1 MSYLFYGGIFLS
13 PTEVE
18 TVRAAAY
25 KYYHLD
31 PVYREGKL
39 PRVMLMTRAKVAGN
53 LPGRKIANQNELSLF
68 LRQSKQWLYSEGA
81 MELLTPEEQAATML
95 NTDVLIGVL
104 GSGFANVIYMLP
116 GSVAISFSPPFVGG
130 FFFSTMAEYCQIRY
144 LPVYNYSIVP
154 PNECT
159 GLLGTYGEMKG
170 DSEYCLS
177 TLYTADIYFNIGT
190 MSSLMH
196 QSLTHLRIHKY
207 HTQWSVCNKPA
218 MILKLELTVH
228 LKKTPLRSRAS

>member
-1 MSYLFYGGIFLS
+1 
-13 PTEVE
+13 
-18 TVRAAAY
+18 
-25 KYYHLD
+25 
-31 PVYREGKL
+31 
-39 PRVMLMTRAKVAGN
+39 
-53 LPGRKIANQNELSLF
+53 
-68 LRQSKQWLYSEGA
+68 

-190 MSSLMH
+190 MSSLMR

>member
-31 PVYREGKL
+31 PVYHEGKL

-116 GSVAISFSPPFVGG
+116 GSVAISFSPPFVGRLLLQHDG
-130 FFFSTMAEYCQIRY
+130 GVLPDPVPAGVQLQHRPAER
-144 LPVYNYSIVP
+144 
-154 PNECT
+154 
-159 GLLGTYGEMKG
+159 
-170 DSEYCLS
+170 
-177 TLYTADIYFNIGT
+177 
-190 MSSLMH
+190 
-196 QSLTHLRIHKY
+196 
-207 HTQWSVCNKPA
+207 
-218 MILKLELTVH
+218 VH
-228 LKKTPLRSRAS
+228 GAAGNVRER